1 MGGRGTFAAGIN
13 VPYTYKTVDKIKGVK
28 IIQPTDSSKSFS
40 MPEEAHSSTAYILL
54 DKTGVFR
61 QLRKYNS
68 GHEPIFE
75 IGYHF
80 ESSLSKNGKP
90 VLHVHEFSAPGIE
103 HRKKSR
109 PIRPDELKKY
119 RKYFKGV
126 KL

>member
-1 MGGRGTFAAGIN
+1 MGGRGTFAAGN
-13 VPYTYKTVDKIKGVK
+13 DVPFIYQTVDYIENVK
-28 IIQPTDSSKSFS
+28 VLQPTDPSKSFS
-40 MPEEAHSSTAYILL
+40 MPEEAHSSGAYILL

-61 QLRKYNS
+61 QLRQYNS
-68 GHEPIFE
+68 DHEPIFE

-80 ESSLSKNGKP
+80 ESSLSINGKP
-90 VLHVHEFSAPGIE
+90 ILHVHEFSTPGIE

-109 PIRPDELKKY
+109 PIRPDELNKY